1 MRDGERVGE
10 TADRSRGGETKR
22 EERREKIKKV
32 LPVGIGNL
40 ERRSR
45 FDDGA
50 CQRQQVGTS
59 RQPLG
64 GGARGGGGTRARE
77 GARRAGELP
86 ARIVRGGGARR
97 TRECATSGRVVAR
110 PRARR
115 LDLGGN
121 GAERRVPKVVT
132 MKQKLARAAREVAD
146 LRKGTLRD
154 APVRATAPAERS
166 VGSRIRDG
174 TRGRS
179 TTRSP
184 ASGGG
189 ASASVAVAGICA
201 FRAERARS
209 GGNVRTGRARKTP
222 SRGGRE
228 GRATRETRRTLA
240 PGPAAST
247 TRARS
252 CVPSP
257 SRRRERRLGR
267 RRDARRSSTH
277 GGSRWGRAR
286 PAARRRPGRP
296 PGATRSGDR

>member
-1 MRDGERVGE
+1 M
-10 TADRSRGGETKR
+10 
-22 EERREKIKKV
+22 KKV
-32 LPVGIGNL
+32 LPVGIAGNL
-40 ERRSR
+40 ELARGSTTAPASVSR
-45 FDDGA
+45 WA
-50 CQRQQVGTS
+50 H
-59 RQPLG
+59 LG
-64 GGARGGGGTRARE
+64 NPGVGARGAGVGPARARARDARGSYPRASFGAAARDE
-77 GARRAGELP
+77 RENARRAVASSL
-86 ARIVRGGGARR
+86 VRA
-97 TRECATSGRVVAR
+97 
-110 PRARR
+110 PRR
-115 LDLGGN
+115 LDLAGN

-132 MKQKLARAAREVAD
+132 METKLARAAREVAD

-166 VGSRIRDG
+166 VGSRLRDG

-189 ASASVAVAGICA
+189 ASASVAVAGTCA

-228 GRATRETRRTLA
+228 GRATRETRRTFA
-240 PGPAAST
+240 PDPAAST
-247 TRARS
+247 ARARS
-252 CVPSP
+252 RVPSP

-267 RRDARRSSTH
+267 RRDARRSSTR

-286 PAARRRPGRP
+286 PAARRRLGRP